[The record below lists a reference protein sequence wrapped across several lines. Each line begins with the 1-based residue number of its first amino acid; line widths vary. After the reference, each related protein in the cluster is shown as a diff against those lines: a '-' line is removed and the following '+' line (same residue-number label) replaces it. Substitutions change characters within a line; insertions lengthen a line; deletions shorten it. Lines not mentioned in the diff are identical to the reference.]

1 MHVSIMCSN
10 LRRDMCSI
18 HRTESAAK
26 TQSEVWE
33 YGKRNIRERFL
44 EGGISAEKYEHE
56 AVWPLRAE

>member
-1 MHVSIMCSN
+1 MCSF
-10 LRRDMCSI
+10 
-18 HRTESAAK
+18 HRTESSAK

-33 YGKRNIRERFL
+33 YGKRNIREGLL

>member
-1 MHVSIMCSN
+1 MCSF
-10 LRRDMCSI
+10 
-18 HRTESAAK
+18 HRTESSAK

-33 YGKRNIRERFL
+33 YGKRNIRERLL